1 MEVFIQTIKEVFIRR
16 RFNHMFSRFR
26 RKNNDLMVKKP
37 SEEAMKAHKDA
48 EIIIKENNV
57 DRFLLN
63 MFMDKK
69 GIDYFFT
76 SPELV
81 NEFLSTD
88 WFLNMDLKCLLQIN
102 DESKR
107 LRTNAYL
114 TKKEL
119 IFKEKADI
127 IIDLDSIRDCRID
140 GKKVDILCED
150 INYRVMFTN
159 KNLANL
165 FFFFFFNCHS

>member
-1 MEVFIQTIKEVFIRR
+1 
-16 RFNHMFSRFR
+16 MFSRFR

-37 SEEAMKAHKDA
+37 SEEAIKAHNDA
-48 EIIIKENNV
+48 EIIIKNNNI

-69 GIDYFFT
+69 GIDYYFT

-81 NEFLSTD
+81 NEFFSTD
-88 WFLNMDLKCLLQIN
+88 WFLNTDLKCLLQIN

-114 TKKEL
+114 TQKEL

-127 IIDLDSIRDCRID
+127 IISFFNIIDCKLD
-140 GKKVDILCED
+140 GKKVDIICD
-150 INYRVMFTN
+150 DVAYKVMFTN
-159 KNLANL
+159 KNLAKL
-165 FFFFFFNCHS
+165 FFEYLSSH